1 MAAITVWTKQHIS
14 VLETLEREGRYVARR
29 QNIARDLGA
38 DAPIVFEAYDWLA
51 RHSPDAARKPADADF
66 PVWLSFSGETAML
79 PSEGTALL
87 ELAVDESLITR
98 VNIAKWGAI
107 LNYSYIPRD
116 RQDALRHRALLQA
129 YGVSDA
135 KAYMTQFYPHIKREI
150 IDSWQRL
157 FDDGIQLG
165 GPAEYGLIW
174 EMRKE
179 WIIGRT
185 P

>member
-1 MAAITVWTKQHIS
+1 MAAIPVWTKQHIS
-14 VLETLEREGRYVARR
+14 VLQTLEREGRYVAKR
-29 QNIARDLGA
+29 QNIALDMGE
-38 DAPIVFEAYDWLA
+38 DAGIVFEAYDWLTQ
-51 RHSPDAARKPADADF
+51 HSPDAARRPDDADF
-66 PVWLSFSGETAML
+66 PIWLSFSGEAAML

-87 ELAVDESLITR
+87 QLQVDQNLITR

-116 RQDALRHRALLQA
+116 GQDALRHRALLQA

-157 FDDGIQLG
+157 FDDSIQLG
-165 GPAEYGLIW
+165 GPGEYGLIW
-174 EMRKE
+174 EMKKE
-179 WIIGRT
+179 WLVSKA